1 MRARTR
7 SDARRRSDMMEES
20 GDDQVPPEV
29 AILVG
34 LQGSG
39 KSTFFRDRLA
49 GTHKHVSK
57 DNFRN
62 ARRRQDRQMRMITEA
77 LESGENVAVDNTNP
91 SPAEWRPIIGLARRH
106 GARVIGY
113 WFPPDVPGSL
123 RRNAA
128 RESRDRVPDVGIF
141 TTLRRLNRPGASDGF
156 DDLRVVRFDGAG
168 GFEITDMAEEDQA
181 GTGRPAEDQVPTG
194 PPTGEE
200 APGPQA

>member
-1 MRARTR
+1 MIQEPADER
-7 SDARRRSDMMEES
+7 
-20 GDDQVPPEV
+20 VPPEV

-39 KSTFFRDRLA
+39 KSTFFRTRLA
-49 GTHKHVSK
+49 DTHKHVSK

-62 ARRRQDRQMRMITEA
+62 ARRRQDRQMRMIAEA

-91 SPAEWRPIIGLARRH
+91 SPAEWRPIIEMARRH

-128 RESRDRVPDVGIF
+128 RASRDRVPDVGIF
-141 TTLRRLNRPGASDGF
+141 RTLRLLNRPGPSDGF
-156 DDLRVVRFDGAG
+156 DDLRVVRLDGRG
-168 GFEITDMAEEDQA
+168 GFQVTDMDQENEGQENEGQENEDD
-181 GTGRPAEDQVPTG
+181 GGGRAEDEEVP
-194 PPTGEE
+194 
-200 APGPQA
+200 PGP